1 MSMIYDF
8 EKGEIVE
15 QTEQSK
21 KIILKK
27 DVDAMIVA
35 LLLEAKN
42 EVDLKEIQK
51 LAKTVYIKKKIE

>member
-1 MSMIYDF
+1 MIYDF
-8 EKGEIVE
+8 KKGEIVE

>member
-1 MSMIYDF
+1 MIYDF

>member
-1 MSMIYDF
+1 MIYDF
-8 EKGEIVE
+8 KKGEIVE
-15 QTEQSK
+15 QTEQPK

-42 EVDLKEIQK
+42 ENDLKEIQK
-51 LAKTVYIKKKIE
+51 LAKTVYIKTKNV